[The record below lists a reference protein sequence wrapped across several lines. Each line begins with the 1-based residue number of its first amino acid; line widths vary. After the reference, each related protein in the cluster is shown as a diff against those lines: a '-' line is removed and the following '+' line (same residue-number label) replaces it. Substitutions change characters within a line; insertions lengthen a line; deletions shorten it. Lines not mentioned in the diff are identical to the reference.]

1 MAKSNSNALAWN
13 HRWWRSETTDEACG
27 ETIQLW
33 DNCSETP
40 WACGWNFRN
49 AGSCKRKVQGKSQS
63 NSAMKVVEPC
73 QADEV
78 KWWCQFTDIALA
90 KCQTYENTQSKMPRI
105 QLVVLDSRPT
115 HSKMPMKSGARYS
128 RCGADVALQQR
139 GTSGTADRKIFYKLL
154 CSRQQWF
161 WRDRLANA
169 LLSQDIG
176 QEIGSMRPW
185 LQDLC
190 DGSTCF
196 RKLLNDFQVV
206 VEQTELPADHWTKCC
221 KLPLWTRPLSRDQD
235 QLHRKTALPCSV
247 NHFLQVS
254 KRRHKVVANHQM
266 DPAFRLLAQV
276 AQLSQRSHVP
286 VRNLPVR
293 VHSFSAPSRKAV
305 GVKHLVPI
313 QHNCRS
319 WQLRDVLLNFDQR
332 GLVSRPQIWFH
343 TRMQPCWSKMRT
355 TKTKGLRKLAEAL
368 GKEMPCTTEVLR
380 NDTGQRQT
388 MMLLPGHQ
396 TRPRLWSLAV
406 LRGRCPRRIGLIGL
420 ADVDTARLFPLP

>member
-161 WRDRLANA
+161 WRDRPANA

-196 RKLLNDFQVV
+196 RKLLNDFLSCRRTNRTSRWSLNEVLQ
-206 VEQTELPADHWTKCC
+206 AS
-221 KLPLWTRPLSRDQD
+221 PL
-235 QLHRKTALPCSV
+235 
-247 NHFLQVS
+247 
-254 KRRHKVVANHQM
+254 
-266 DPAFRLLAQV
+266 DP
-276 AQLSQRSHVP
+276 
-286 VRNLPVR
+286 
-293 VHSFSAPSRKAV
+293 SFE
-305 GVKHLVPI
+305 
-313 QHNCRS
+313 S
-319 WQLRDVLLNFDQR
+319 W
-332 GLVSRPQIWFH
+332 SRPVAPEDRF
-343 TRMQPCWSKMRT
+343 
-355 TKTKGLRKLAEAL
+355 AL
-368 GKEMPCTTEVLR
+368 
-380 NDTGQRQT
+380 
-388 MMLLPGHQ
+388 
-396 TRPRLWSLAV
+396 
-406 LRGRCPRRIGLIGL
+406 
-420 ADVDTARLFPLP
+420 